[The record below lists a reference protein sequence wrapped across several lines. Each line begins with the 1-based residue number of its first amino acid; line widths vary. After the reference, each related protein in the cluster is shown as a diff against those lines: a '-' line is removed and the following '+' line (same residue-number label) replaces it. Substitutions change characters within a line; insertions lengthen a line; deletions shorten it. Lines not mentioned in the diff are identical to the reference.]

1 MVIFQCVE
9 ITLPI
14 SAPSPSCC
22 SQPVGPCSGPVIPAV
37 WAKSYYNPLPPPLHP
52 FPSLLV
58 PSPPAPSFRQSV
70 FAAVNGNRGE
80 AEIAYKQWGKSEGT
94 KQEKQE
100 EAGRLF
106 QENKKREGT
115 AVGEKKKNKET
126 CASEGE
132 SLLEGTLLETSNR
145 TGLLRRNITVC
156 AFKPCAA
163 SVCVVVRGL
172 AVGCV
177 FGRTGDTCQC

>member
-115 AVGEKKKNKET
+115 AVGEKKKKKKPAHQKESHYWKGPYWKPAT
-126 CASEGE
+126 EPDSWGGILRCVR
-132 SLLEGTLLETSNR
+132 SNR
-145 TGLLRRNITVC
+145 ALLQFV
-156 AFKPCAA
+156 
-163 SVCVVVRGL
+163 L
-172 AVGCV
+172 W
-177 FGRTGDTCQC
+177 FGV